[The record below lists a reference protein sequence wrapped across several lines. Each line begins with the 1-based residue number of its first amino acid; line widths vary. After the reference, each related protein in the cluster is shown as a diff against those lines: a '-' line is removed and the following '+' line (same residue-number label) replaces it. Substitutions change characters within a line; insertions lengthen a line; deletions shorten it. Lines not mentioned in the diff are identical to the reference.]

1 MNKQTKLRKFIISY
15 LAVKYVLQEVLQ
27 MKGVWHRYLALQKGM
42 KNSRN
47 CYKNVFPR
55 KSKITYV
62 ACAAFQLLSVCLG
75 TGRKA

>member
-47 CYKNVFPR
+47 R
-55 KSKITYV
+55 
-62 ACAAFQLLSVCLG
+62 
-75 TGRKA
+75 